1 MIDLIAC
8 MEASTQATPRSV
20 NDGGVGEE
28 EEEEE
33 EEEEGEE
40 GEEEV
45 DVGDED
51 EDEDDEEDDDD
62 SFFFVSFKKMGR
74 HAVHTIGWVDL
85 KIPPQKNKDAGCR
98 ITSTTFAVL
107 PSSVIWLLLSVSL
120 GTLVDAGVTIL
131 S

>member
-28 EEEEE
+28 EEEE
-33 EEEEGEE
+33 
-40 GEEEV
+40 EEEV

>member
-8 MEASTQATPRSV
+8 METSTQATPRSV

-28 EEEEE
+28 EEEE
-33 EEEEGEE
+33 
-40 GEEEV
+40 EEEV